1 MASGKEGGALKGLRL
16 LTINR
21 RTKGFGFHMFT
32 NKALK
37 GQYIKAVFPGEPADL
52 AGMLNSDHVL
62 EVDGVDVTEMTHMEV
77 VEQIRSGTG
86 PKKILVIDMDTERE
100 MVAKGEAI
108 DRKNA
113 VEMIPRSAAT
123 EETDAP
129 PEESAKEK
137 ALNFDDMTK
146 AFPKGAIQRQKI
158 KSRDW
163 KASVAVYND
172 L

>member
-1 MASGKEGGALKGLRL
+1 
-16 LTINR
+16 
-21 RTKGFGFHMFT
+21 
-32 NKALK
+32 
-37 GQYIKAVFPGEPADL
+37 
-52 AGMLNSDHVL
+52 
-62 EVDGVDVTEMTHMEV
+62 
-77 VEQIRSGTG
+77 
-86 PKKILVIDMDTERE
+86 
-100 MVAKGEAI
+100 
-108 DRKNA
+108 
-113 VEMIPRSAAT
+113 MISRSAAT